1 MHVKRHC
8 PIQSLYPVPGQGCI
22 PCLKF
27 GSKMQGL
34 ACKPVPQF
42 SGLRYCS
49 RWWPSDLFSPIE
61 FVVFGIYMV
70 HHPMAVQWRSGANS
84 PGIWSC
90 IFGPEKYLKV
100 CIPGCE
106 CQAGQRVCFSFCV
119 FARHLQKW
127 RLLRFCKFIGFLAS
141 VTLLNSIHAKGPD
154 VCPVLWLDV
163 NEWTGIMT

>member
-1 MHVKRHC
+1 MSS
-8 PIQSLYPVPGQGCI
+8 IN
-22 PCLKF
+22 
-27 GSKMQGL
+27 
-34 ACKPVPQF
+34 ACKTSLSYTIFVPSTRTRLHSMPKIWFKDARIGLQTGAPVQWLEVLLEVVTVRPIF
-42 SGLRYCS
+42 SHWICCFLDLHG
-49 RWWPSDLFSPIE
+49 PS
-61 FVVFGIYMV
+61 
-70 HHPMAVQWRSGANS
+70 PMAVQWRSGANS

-90 IFGPEKYLKV
+90 IFGPEEYLKV

-163 NEWTGIMT
+163 N